1 MKTSYKF
8 SFVALLWLIVSSCLR
23 ESDLR
28 RELSP
33 ATGVV
38 VNLGIDITIKNART
52 TAVDPGGFR
61 VDIFDSENEP
71 VISFSRYADM
81 PDTIALEPGDYYVT
95 ANSGELLP
103 GCFECPYYDG
113 NSEIFTVNP
122 EEVTTANI
130 ICSLGN
136 CRISVFYSQ
145 EVMANF
151 NNYYTVVASA
161 DTALTFTLNELR
173 SAYFDLSPVTI
184 TSYLEYLKPDS
195 TTGQKIISGSIEEPA
210 AQKHYQVN
218 INAGLSD
225 PELMLNISV
234 DETEYTELIYLSDS
248 NGASGPEGIAYGE
261 ILVTEIMYD
270 PVAMA
275 DTYGEWFELYNAS
288 ADSLDLYQLV
298 IRRGTAN
305 THIITDHII
314 LPPGSFIAMA
324 KTDSAC
330 AIVNQ
335 YVYGGSITLP
345 NAGDELSILNYGT
358 NGTDGAVI
366 SSVNYATGFPGG
378 TGSSISL
385 DPLHFQVDEARI
397 GSNWCLS
404 VSQHSTGDFGTPG
417 VSNDPCN

>member
-8 SFVALLWLIVSSCLR
+8 PFVALLWLVVSSCLR

-28 RELSP
+28 RELSSV
-33 ATGVV
+33 TGVV

-52 TAVDPGGFR
+52 TAVEPGGFR
-61 VDIFDSENEP
+61 VDIFDSENVP
-71 VISFSRYADM
+71 VISFSRYMDM
-81 PDTIALEPGDYYVT
+81 PDTIVLDPGDYYVT

-103 GCFECPYYDG
+103 GCFECPYYHG
-113 NSEIFTVNP
+113 TSGIFTVNP
-122 EEVTTANI
+122 EEVTTTDL

-136 CRISVFYSQ
+136 CRITVFYSQ
-145 EVMANF
+145 EVIANF
-151 NNYYTVVASA
+151 NNYYTVVANA
-161 DTALTFTLNELR
+161 DTAITFALNESR

-195 TTGQKIISGSIEEPA
+195 TTGQKIVSGSIEEPA
-210 AQKHYQVN
+210 AQKHYQVH
-218 INAGLSD
+218 IDAGLSD
-225 PELMLNISV
+225 PKLALNIAV

-248 NGASGPEGIAYGE
+248 SGSSGPGGIAYGK

-270 PVAMA
+270 PVSMA

-298 IRRGTAN
+298 IKRGTAN

-314 LPPGSFIAMA
+314 LPPESFIALA
-324 KTDSAC
+324 KTDSVC

-345 NAGDELSILNYGT
+345 NAGDVLSILNYGT
-358 NGTDGAVI
+358 DGTDGTVI
-366 SSVNYATGFPGG
+366 SSVDYTTGFPGG

-385 DPLHFQVDEARI
+385 DPLHFQVDEARV

-404 VSQHSTGDFGTPG
+404 VSQFSTGDFGTPG
-417 VSNDPCN
+417 AYNDLCN